1 MSLNGGY
8 AMIKYNSTQEEL
20 QIAYRS
26 KKPALFYDENQRAHW
41 AVIEE
46 TATQSVDEETQEPI
60 TLYEYS
66 YRLLDEA
73 SGGGSTVIANPT
85 LNGDEAT
92 LDGLEVDGTKYKVGG
107 GSGTITLDDIVD
119 KNGNKRFVEGNGI
132 IESNVEFNSKYC
144 KWSLSG
150 THLMCVLSASLS
162 ANTILPSQTLA
173 TFTVPDYIGSKIITT
188 WSNRIIMLEPYIKDS
203 EGAGDTIVVLVN
215 YYNNNITFELV
226 GRVAAINRERYFR
239 IQFDMLIDSE

>member
-46 TATQSVDEETQEPI
+46 TATESVDEETQEQI
-60 TLYEYS
+60 TLYKYS
-66 YRLLDEA
+66 YRLLDEE
-73 SGGGSTVIANPT
+73 SGGSLVIANPT
-85 LNGDEAT
+85 LSGDEAT
-92 LDGLEVDGTKYKVGG
+92 LNGLEVDGTKYKVGG

-119 KNGNKRFVEGNGI
+119 ANGNKRFVSGEMTFNPN
-132 IESNVEFNSKYC
+132 NVYNFTEMIYS

-150 THLMCVLSASLS
+150 THIMFVGIIKAKSNAQNFIFVNPFFSV
-162 ANTILPSQTLA
+162 TL
-173 TFTVPDYIGSKIITT
+173 PDYINDKIVEVSS
-188 WSNRIIMLEPYIKDS
+188 SNRL
-203 EGAGDTIVVLVN
+203 VLVAN
-215 YYNNNITFELV
+215 GLRSDGETFSCQLRKTDTGV
-226 GRVAAINRERYFR
+226 SIVSNQQLPSLTIAR
-239 IQFDMLIDSE
+239 IQFDLLIDVN

>member
-73 SGGGSTVIANPT
+73 SGGV
-85 LNGDEAT
+85 
-92 LDGLEVDGTKYKVGG
+92 V
-107 GSGTITLDDIVD
+107 TLDDIVD
-119 KNGNKRFVEGNGI
+119 ANGNNRFVEGSGTPANITGI
-132 IESNVEFNSKYC
+132 TITYN

-150 THLMCVLSASLS
+150 THLMLVLAGECVSGTTVTSNMLFVTYSLPDFIMDKIHPIWMDNTVDIKNFYFRNMYNESASLTTVQLRKEN
-162 ANTILPSQTLA
+162 NTITMYSNLSQTLS
-173 TFTVPDYIGSKIITT
+173 GKI
-188 WSNRIIMLEPYIKDS
+188 S
-203 EGAGDTIVVLVN
+203 
-215 YYNNNITFELV
+215 
-226 GRVAAINRERYFR
+226 FR
-239 IQFDMLIDSE
+239 FQFDLLIDSE

>member
-46 TATQSVDEETQEPI
+46 TATESIDEETQESI
-60 TLYEYS
+60 TLYKYS

-73 SGGGSTVIANPT
+73 SGGTNI
-85 LNGDEAT
+85 
-92 LDGLEVDGTKYKVGG
+92 LE
-107 GSGTITLDDIVD
+107 DIVD
-119 KNGNKRFVEGNGI
+119 KNGNKRFIEGNGI
-132 IESNVEFNSKYC
+132 PESNADFNSKYC

-162 ANTILPSQTLA
+162 ANTILGAKTLA
-173 TFTVPDYIGSKIITT
+173 TFTVPEYIGSKIITT
-188 WSNRIIMLEPYIKDS
+188 WANRITMLEPYIKDS
-203 EGAGDTIVVLVN
+203 EGAGGTIVVLVN
-215 YYNNNITFELV
+215 YSNNNITFELV
-226 GRVAAINRERYFR
+226 ANEPAVNRERYFR

>member
-26 KKPALFYDENQRAHW
+26 KKPTLFYDENQRAHW

-92 LDGLEVDGTKYKVGG
+92 LDGIEVDGTKYKVGG
-107 GSGTITLDDIVD
+107 SGGSGGKLYLHKLIITKNDLIGITNNIIGTNLNLLYSIVTSSNEPITFDTFMNITHFDNFGLYYGTNVTGGITI
-119 KNGNKRFVEGNGI
+119 
-132 IESNVEFNSKYC
+132 
-144 KWSLSG
+144 SG
-150 THLMCVLSASLS
+150 TVRAIISFSSYNTNNRAEIGFINDVAVLEYTNCKFESVDR
-162 ANTILPSQTLA
+162 ILD
-173 TFTVPDYIGSKIITT
+173 TVT
-188 WSNRIIMLEPYIKDS
+188 E
-203 EGAGDTIVVLVN
+203 V
-215 YYNNNITFELV
+215 
-226 GRVAAINRERYFR
+226 
-239 IQFDMLIDSE
+239 

>member
-73 SGGGSTVIANPT
+73 SGGTN
-85 LNGDEAT
+85 L
-92 LDGLEVDGTKYKVGG
+92 LE
-107 GSGTITLDDIVD
+107 DIVD
-119 KNGNKRFVEGNGI
+119 KNGNKRFIEGNGT
-132 IESNVEFNSKYC
+132 IESNVDFNSKYC

-162 ANTILPSQTLA
+162 ANTILGSGTLA
-173 TFTVPDYIGSKIITT
+173 TFTVPDYIGSKIIPT
-188 WSNRIIMLEPYIKDS
+188 WSNSIVMLEPYIKDS
-203 EGAGDTIVVLVN
+203 EGAGSTIAVRVN
-215 YYNNNITFELV
+215 YYSNNITFELV
-226 GRVAAINRERYFR
+226 AQAPALNKERYFR

>member
-66 YRLLDEA
+66 YRLLDEE
-73 SGGGSTVIANPT
+73 S
-85 LNGDEAT
+85 
-92 LDGLEVDGTKYKVGG
+92 G
-107 GSGTITLDDIVD
+107 GSGKLYHHNITIQGTVGYAPTCYFDIYTRD
-119 KNGNKRFVEGNGI
+119 NTPFTASLICEYI
-132 IESNVEFNSKYC
+132 SKYGYIYPI
-144 KWSLSG
+144 SLPN
-150 THLMCVLSASLS
+150 CVN
-162 ANTILPSQTLA
+162 NTIKYLNYLRLA
-173 TFTVPDYIGSKIITT
+173 N
-188 WSNRIIMLEPYIKDS
+188 SNP
-203 EGAGDTIVVLVN
+203 
-215 YYNNNITFELV
+215 
-226 GRVAAINRERYFR
+226 INRLYAECYIMTLTDGNFKRSIDAYNVNSSSVT
-239 IQFDMLIDSE
+239 DMVTEV